1 MDRGCT
7 TDRFGKSAKHVHSSS
22 PGVNLVQYW
31 GNNLSIQIRGQ
42 GEEGHAIDRLGNLQ
56 SIYMYSSSLLG

>member
-42 GEEGHAIDRLGNLQ
+42 GEEGHAIDRFGK
-56 SIYMYSSSLLG
+56 SAEYVYSSSPLG